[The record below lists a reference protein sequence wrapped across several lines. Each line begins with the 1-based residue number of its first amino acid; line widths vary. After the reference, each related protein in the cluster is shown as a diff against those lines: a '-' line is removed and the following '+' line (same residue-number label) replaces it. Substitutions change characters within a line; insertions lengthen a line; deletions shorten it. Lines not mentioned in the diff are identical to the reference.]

1 MWFPIH
7 YNDSILL
14 DRQTGRSPDRYFSS
28 TSSVM
33 LHIVE
38 MVTDMWAW
46 RFQNVQIKGYSV
58 AFNKGAGRER
68 GRKIKEK
75 TSYSMPRQ
83 SLLLRPWPVGQ
94 FQRKKWWDTNSQGEW
109 VILRKSE
116 GRSKMLLELPLHSAL
131 RVLPWAEGKSVLKEV
146 GKCGMGRS
154 WFMACTFQHR
164 MIRLNHAYHMHPLD
178 WPSSLVLALQL
189 LKNVK
194 GTSKAR
200 R

>member
-1 MWFPIH
+1 MGLKISKCAEKGIFCC
-7 YNDSILL
+7 
-14 DRQTGRSPDRYFSS
+14 
-28 TSSVM
+28 
-33 LHIVE
+33 
-38 MVTDMWAW
+38 
-46 RFQNVQIKGYSV
+46 FQQG
-58 AFNKGAGRER
+58 GGEGEREE
-68 GRKIKEK
+68 KKEK

-83 SLLLRPWPVGQ
+83 SLPLRPWPVGQ
-94 FQRKKWWDTNSQGEW
+94 FQRKKWWDTSSQGEW

-131 RVLPWAEGKSVLKEV
+131 HVLPWAEGKSVLKEV
-146 GKCGMGRS
+146 GMGRS

-164 MIRLNHAYHMHPLD
+164 MIRLYHAYHMHPLD